1 MLAKTIGLRTG
12 AAKRKPN
19 AVPIGAPLA
28 RSLLATGTF
37 PHSQAGS
44 AKPIRA
50 PVIGASSGFL
60 GSLCTHAVWGT
71 SQRASPAI
79 ATPSKRKGMASSK
92 RPWKIAQAVETFS
105 KLGGNKVCSPS
116 QVVREMK
123 SGKASSWIADG
134 SGVDGC
140 LALFAYL
147 LDFIESLV
155 LEMNVVKD

>member
-1 MLAKTIGLRTG
+1 M
-12 AAKRKPN
+12 
-19 AVPIGAPLA
+19 GAPLA
-28 RSLLATGTF
+28 RSLLATGTL

-60 GSLCTHAVWGT
+60 GSLCTQAVWGT
-71 SQRASPAI
+71 SQRAIPAI

-116 QVVREMK
+116 QVVCEK
-123 SGKASSWIADG
+123 KAARLHPGIADG
-134 SGVDGC
+134 SGLHGC

-155 LEMNVVKD
+155 LERNVVKD